1 MGRGSFSSDGS
12 SDAGGGAQLDL
23 FSPPPKSY
31 QQWRSDTKSYKTETP
46 DTDTFPSEPS
56 DSEKR
61 SSGGARPGGHSRH
74 SSMASAVSMHSSH
87 SRSSSGTYVG
97 NSHGQVQ
104 PFNNFQPVA
113 SDHPSTSSHP
123 PHRYKTPDNQ
133 VTPPNK
139 GQHLEKGLSSME
151 LTRSRDHP
159 AISDIR
165 KQAAEANR
173 RLMGLKHAVDKS
185 DHVPPQFRQ
194 GFDVDITQ
202 VLKNLT
208 TISSAAESLAYVL
221 SRKSDECESLRNMH
235 SSHTMGYDETRAQLE
250 AERSQIRAER
260 ERIHKFEAD
269 MKAEK
274 EKDERVIKALQEQI
288 AGKRHLWMQVR
299 KDPEEKAIALDMLT
313 RSSTPYTSVTDS
325 SASPTPTGPRDWQAS
340 QQRTVSS
347 TNRPPR
353 SGHNHMHGTHYSGG
367 PIPRSVS
374 GFAIAHARRE
384 FGSRSGHGS
393 QRKGS
398 QRVVSEWGSPVSHRS
413 SSGSGRGIGSRSNH
427 LMGPPTAIF
436 IPPTGRT
443 HGDDGPT
450 ATPSSTFCSQLTHL
464 LTVVIRAFTHKYF
477 AKSMPEIESRLRKEN
492 SSLFLYMCD
501 LVYPGRGRKIG
512 ESHVSYLLNDDV
524 SRPYLVERLLVQY
537 ITATMLQSDGWTGY
551 EPSVDKE
558 MASLSARLKDPSGTT
573 NHSKTHE
580 RQAMVNRQAELV
592 QKMVQHPKWAEFK
605 NYKVNDH
612 YQKFKKMVGPFLPPG
627 PKSEVRDEA
636 LFDLFSI
643 AERAWA
649 IAQMGWESRMTY
661 VYLWSETCSK
671 FVEASHQALNSETG
685 GQVLQQRQ
693 MRISLVVTPGVTM
706 RDDSRGMNIGT
717 KLVRRSDVLV
727 MV

>member
-12 SDAGGGAQLDL
+12 SDAGGARLAL
-23 FSPPPKSY
+23 FSPPPRGN
-31 QQWRSDTKSYKTETP
+31 QHWRSGSVTKTYKTDTP

-56 DSEKR
+56 GSDKQ
-61 SSGGARPGGHSRH
+61 SGGARINGHSRQ

-87 SRSSSGTYVG
+87 SRSSSSTYVG
-97 NSHGQVQ
+97 NGHGQIQ
-104 PFNNFQPVA
+104 PFANFQPGA
-113 SDHPSTSSHP
+113 SHHPSGSAQSRP
-123 PHRYKTPDNQ
+123 PHRYQTPDNQ

-139 GQHLEKGLSSME
+139 VQHLAKGLSSME
-151 LTRSRDHP
+151 LTRSSDHP

-165 KQAAEANR
+165 THAADANR
-173 RLMGLKHAVDKS
+173 RLWGLKHAVEQSK
-185 DHVPPQFRQ
+185 HVPHEFQQ

-208 TISSAAESLAYVL
+208 TISNAAESLAKGL
-221 SRKSDECESLRNMH
+221 DRKSDECESLRTMY
-235 SSHTMGYDETRAQLE
+235 SSQTMDYDGTRAQLE
-250 AERSQIRAER
+250 AERAEIRAER
-260 ERIHKFEAD
+260 KRMLKFEAD

-274 EKDERVIKALQEQI
+274 DKDERAIKALQEQI

-299 KDPEEKAIALDMLT
+299 KDPEEKAMALEMLS

-340 QQRTVSS
+340 RTVSS
-347 TNRPPR
+347 NSRPPR
-353 SGHNHMHGTHYSGG
+353 SGHNLMPGTHFGG
-367 PIPRSVS
+367 AIPPRSVS
-374 GFAIAHARRE
+374 GFAIAHSQRL
-384 FGSRSGHGS
+384 GSRGGHS
-393 QRKGS
+393 AHRKGTG
-398 QRVVSEWGSPVSHRS
+398 RVVSEWGSPVSRGS
-413 SSGSGRGIGSRSNH
+413 AGSGRGGSRSHHHGLPNG
-427 LMGPPTAIF
+427 GPPTAIF
-436 IPPTGRT
+436 IPTPKT
-443 HGDDGPT
+443 HDEDGPT
-450 ATPSSTFCSQLTHL
+450 ATFCGKLTHL

-477 AKSMPEIESRLRKEN
+477 SKPMPEVESRIRKES

-512 ESHVSYLLNDDV
+512 ESHVSFLLNDDV

-537 ITATMLQSDGWTGY
+537 IVGTMLQSDGWTGY

-558 MASLSARLKDPSGTT
+558 MASLSARLKDSSGAQ

-580 RQAMVNRQAELV
+580 RQAMVDRQAELV
-592 QKMVQHPKWAEFK
+592 KTMVDHPKWAEFK

-612 YQKFKKMVGPFLPPG
+612 YQRFKKMVGPFLPPG
-627 PKSEVRDEA
+627 PKSDVRDEA

-643 AERAWA
+643 AEKAWS

-671 FVEASHQALNSETG
+671 FVEANHTALNSDMNG
-685 GQVLQQRQ
+685 AMLQQRQ

-717 KLVRRSDVLV
+717 SLVRRSDVLV

>member
-12 SDAGGGAQLDL
+12 SDAGGARLAL
-23 FSPPPKSY
+23 FSPPPRGN
-31 QQWRSDTKSYKTETP
+31 QQWRSATKSYKTETP
-46 DTDTFPSEPS
+46 DTDTFPSEAS
-56 DSEKR
+56 GSEKQ
-61 SSGGARPGGHSRH
+61 SGGARVNGHSRH

-87 SRSSSGTYVG
+87 SRSSINTYVG
-97 NSHGQVQ
+97 NHPGQIQ
-104 PFNNFQPVA
+104 PFNNFQPGA
-113 SDHPSTSSHP
+113 SHHLSGPSRP
-123 PHRYKTPDNQ
+123 PQRYQTPDKQ

-139 GQHLEKGLSSME
+139 VQHLAQGLSSME
-151 LTRSRDHP
+151 LTRLGDHP

-165 KQAAEANR
+165 KHAADANR
-173 RLMGLKHAVDKS
+173 RLWGLKHAVDSSK
-185 DHVPPQFRQ
+185 HVPPQFQ
-194 GFDVDITQ
+194 AGFDVDITQ

-208 TISSAAESLAYVL
+208 TISSAAESLATGL
-221 SRKSDECESLRNMH
+221 DRKSDECESLRTLY
-235 SSHTMGYDETRAQLE
+235 SSQTMDYDGTRAQLE
-250 AERSQIRAER
+250 AERAEIREER
-260 ERIHKFEAD
+260 KRMMKFEAD

-274 EKDERVIKALQEQI
+274 DKDERVIKALQEQI

-299 KDPEEKAIALDMLT
+299 KDPEEKAMALEMLS

-325 SASPTPTGPRDWQAS
+325 SASPIPTGPRDWQAS
-340 QQRTVSS
+340 RAVGSNT
-347 TNRPPR
+347 RPPH
-353 SGHNHMHGTHYSGG
+353 SGHNLMPGTHFGG
-367 PIPRSVS
+367 PIPPRSVS
-374 GFAIAHARRE
+374 GFAIAH
-384 FGSRSGHGS
+384 S
-393 QRKGS
+393 QRLNSRGGHSAHRKGTG
-398 QRVVSEWGSPVSHRS
+398 RVVSEWGSPLSRVSA
-413 SSGSGRGIGSRSNH
+413 GSGRGGGGSGNRSH
-427 LMGPPTAIF
+427 HHHGGPPTAIF
-436 IPPTGRT
+436 IPPTPKT
-443 HGDDGPT
+443 HDEDGPT
-450 ATPSSTFCSQLTHL
+450 ATFSGKLTHL

-477 AKSMPEIESRLRKEN
+477 GKAMPEVELRLRKE
-492 SSLFLYMCD
+492 SPSLFSYMCD

-558 MASLSARLKDPSGTT
+558 MASLSARLKDSSGAQ

-592 QKMVQHPKWAEFK
+592 KKMVDHPKWAEFK

-627 PKSEVRDEA
+627 PKSDVRDEA

-643 AERAWA
+643 AERAWS

-671 FVEASHQALNSETG
+671 FVEASHSALNSELPA
-685 GQVLQQRQ
+685 GQLQARQ

-717 KLVRRSDVLV
+717 RLVRRSDVLV

>member
-12 SDAGGGAQLDL
+12 SDAGGARLAL
-23 FSPPPKSY
+23 FSPPPRGN

-56 DSEKR
+56 GSER
-61 SSGGARPGGHSRH
+61 QSGGARVSGHSRH

-87 SRSSSGTYVG
+87 SRSSSST
-97 NSHGQVQ
+97 
-104 PFNNFQPVA
+104 FQPGA
-113 SDHPSTSSHP
+113 SHHPSGPSRP
-123 PHRYKTPDNQ
+123 PQRYQIPDNQ

-139 GQHLEKGLSSME
+139 VQHLSKGLSSME
-151 LTRSRDHP
+151 LIRSGDHP

-165 KQAAEANR
+165 KHAADANR
-173 RLMGLKHAVDKS
+173 RLWGLKHAVDSSK
-185 DHVPPQFRQ
+185 HVPSEFRE

-202 VLKNLT
+202 VLKHLT
-208 TISSAAESLAYVL
+208 TISSAAESLATGL
-221 SRKSDECESLRNMH
+221 DRKSDECESLRTMY
-235 SSHTMGYDETRAQLE
+235 SSQTMDYDGTRAQLE
-250 AERSQIRAER
+250 AERAEIRAER
-260 ERIHKFEAD
+260 TRMLKFEAD

-274 EKDERVIKALQEQI
+274 DKDERVIKALQEQI

-299 KDPEEKAIALDMLT
+299 KDPEEKAMALEMLS

-340 QQRTVSS
+340 RTISS
-347 TNRPPR
+347 NSRPPR
-353 SGHNHMHGTHYSGG
+353 SGHNLMPGTHFGG
-367 PIPRSVS
+367 PIPPRSVS
-374 GFAIAHARRE
+374 GFAIAH
-384 FGSRSGHGS
+384 S
-393 QRKGS
+393 QRLNSRGGHSSHRKGTG
-398 QRVVSEWGSPVSHRS
+398 RVVSEWGSPVSRGS
-413 SSGSGRGIGSRSNH
+413 AGSGRGGGNRSH
-427 LMGPPTAIF
+427 HHGGPPTAIF
-436 IPPTGRT
+436 IPPTPKT
-443 HGDDGPT
+443 HDEDGPT
-450 ATPSSTFCSQLTHL
+450 ATFSGKLTHL

-477 AKSMPEIESRLRKEN
+477 GKPMPEVESRLRKE
-492 SSLFLYMCD
+492 SPSLFSYMCD

-512 ESHVSYLLNDDV
+512 ESHVSFLLNDDV

-537 ITATMLQSDGWTGY
+537 FTSTMLQSEGWTGY

-558 MASLSARLKDPSGTT
+558 MASLSARLKDSSGAQ

-592 QKMVQHPKWAEFK
+592 KQMVDHPKWAEFK

-627 PKSEVRDEA
+627 PKSDVRDEA

-643 AERAWA
+643 AERAWSV
-649 IAQMGWESRMTY
+649 AQMGWESRMTY

-671 FVEASHQALNSETG
+671 FVEASHTAVNSEVPA
-685 GQVLQQRQ
+685 GQLQARQ

-717 KLVRRSDVLV
+717 RLVRRSDVLV

>member
-12 SDAGGGAQLDL
+12 SDAGGAQLDL
-23 FSPPPKSY
+23 FSPPPKGN
-31 QQWRSDTKSYKTETP
+31 QHWRSGSVSKTYKTDTP
-46 DTDTFPSEPS
+46 DTDTFPSLSS

-61 SSGGARPGGHSRH
+61 SGGARPGGHSRH

-104 PFNNFQPVA
+104 PFNNFQPGA
-113 SDHPSTSSHP
+113 SHHPSSSRP
-123 PHRYKTPDNQ
+123 PHRYKTPDTQ

-139 GQHLEKGLSSME
+139 VQHLENGLSSVE
-151 LTRSRDHP
+151 LTRNRDHP
-159 AISDIR
+159 AIFDIR
-165 KQAAEANR
+165 KHAADANR
-173 RLMGLKHAVDKS
+173 RLMGLKHAVDS
-185 DHVPPQFRQ
+185 SSHVPTQFRQ

-208 TISSAAESLAYVL
+208 TISSAAESLAHNL
-221 SRKSDECESLRNMH
+221 GRKSDECESLRDML
-235 SSHTMGYDETRAQLE
+235 SSQTMDCGGTRAQLE
-250 AERSQIRAER
+250 AEREQIRAER
-260 ERIHKFEAD
+260 ARMLKLEVE

-274 EKDERVIKALQEQI
+274 DKDEKVIKALQEQI

-299 KDPEEKAIALDMLT
+299 KDPEERAMALEMLS
-313 RSSTPYTSVTDS
+313 RCSTPYTSVTDS
-325 SASPTPTGPRDWQAS
+325 SASPTPTGPRDWQAA

-347 TNRPPR
+347 TSRPPR
-353 SGHNHMHGTHYSGG
+353 SGHNLMPGTHYGG
-367 PIPRSVS
+367 PIPRSIS
-374 GFAIAHARRE
+374 GFAIAQAQRQ
-384 FGSRSGHGS
+384 FGSRSGHRS
-393 QRKGS
+393 HSKGTG
-398 QRVVSEWGSPVSHRS
+398 RVVSEWGSPVSRRS
-413 SSGSGRGIGSRSNH
+413 DGSGRGAGSRSNQPGG
-427 LMGPPTAIF
+427 GPPTAIF
-436 IPPTGRT
+436 MHPTPKT
-443 HGDDGPT
+443 HNDDGPT
-450 ATPSSTFCSQLTHL
+450 ATFCQQLTHL

-477 AKSMPEIESRLRKEN
+477 AKPMPEVESRIRKES
-492 SSLFLYMCD
+492 SSLFFYMCD

-537 ITATMLQSDGWTGY
+537 IVTTMLQSDGWTGY

-558 MASLSARLKDPSGTT
+558 MASLSARLKDTT
-573 NHSKTHE
+573 GAQNHSKTHE
-580 RQAMVNRQAELV
+580 RQAMVDRQAELV
-592 QKMVQHPKWAEFK
+592 KKMVDHPKWAEFK

-612 YQKFKKMVGPFLPPG
+612 YQRFKKMVGPFLPPG
-627 PKSEVRDEA
+627 PKSDVRDEA

-643 AERAWA
+643 AEKAWA
-649 IAQMGWESRMTY
+649 IAQKGWESRMTY

-671 FVEASHQALNSETG
+671 FMEASHHAVNSDVSG
-685 GQVLQQRQ
+685 LVLQQRQ